1 MWRLLLEWARDN
13 KGLDSDTD
21 SVIRGGVSRS
31 QRRLDNKDLLNE
43 ADDSGEECKC
53 EMRAARG
60 ADSRCRRKSGQMIG
74 QQVKMENRKGSL
86 QGWRGGT

>member
-1 MWRLLLEWARDN
+1 MEAGSLVLERTRDN

-43 ADDSGEECKC
+43 RMDGWVDEC
-53 EMRAARG
+53 
-60 ADSRCRRKSGQMIG
+60 
-74 QQVKMENRKGSL
+74 
-86 QGWRGGT
+86 

>member
-1 MWRLLLEWARDN
+1 MGTLLGTAGRRANVEAGSLVLERTRDN

-43 ADDSGEECKC
+43 RMDGWVDEC
-53 EMRAARG
+53 
-60 ADSRCRRKSGQMIG
+60 
-74 QQVKMENRKGSL
+74 
-86 QGWRGGT
+86 